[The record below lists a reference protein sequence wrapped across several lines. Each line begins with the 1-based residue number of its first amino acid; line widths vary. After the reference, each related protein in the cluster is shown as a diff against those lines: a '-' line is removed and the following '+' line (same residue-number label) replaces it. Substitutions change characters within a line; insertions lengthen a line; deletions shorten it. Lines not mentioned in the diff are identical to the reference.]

1 MSDNENKKQFDI
13 NKFISQEVVPL
24 GKDILVVA
32 DSTEHLNVRVE
43 AFLGICKKLASPVRI
58 AASTIELLGT
68 SISGTLKYAQEGAQM
83 SSLVKQSGIAS
94 EKFQALANAS
104 KKYGGSVEDTAK
116 SLSILGTNLRDVQK
130 GGDGNGLKNV
140 FSAFNIN
147 PAGIKSM
154 DDFFNVI
161 AGRMESL
168 SSDAEK
174 MDFGKALGLNP
185 AMIEVFCDG
194 IGSMNKE
201 LEDSKK
207 YQLFTPDD
215 MERASELSGSL
226 VDIGLGLEKIVSN
239 ITHFLLPILTPV
251 FEIIKNIVDFFAY
264 NSEVIQLLL
273 VTVASCITY
282 SLLPA
287 IGELLTAL
295 LPFIG
300 GWLLLGVAI
309 FFVFGAIGQFLKWL
323 KGEKSIFDKWFGDF
337 ETFKTGIISGFKQ
350 IGKNI
355 SDFCKKLAKKI
366 KDIFFVIVD
375 YVKLVLKKLLDYLP
389 GWLTSFLKNG
399 GSIGLLIKGIG
410 VINEKRKESE
420 KNGSH
425 ANGLGYVPFDG
436 YMAELHK
443 GESVLTSSETN
454 ALNGLISGK
463 RAIAETSNVPIAS
476 MSLGS
481 ITGAYSNNN
490 STRNFTIGD
499 ITIQTAAT
507 DADGIASELMHSI
520 KMAFNGLDTGV
531 QA

>member
-1 MSDNENKKQFDI
+1 MSDNENKKQFDV
-13 NKFISQEVVPL
+13 NKFISQEVVSL

-43 AFLGICKKLASPVRI
+43 TFLGICKKLAKPVGI
-58 AASTIELLGT
+58 AASVIGLLGT
-68 SISGTLKYAQEGAQM
+68 SIYGTLKYAQEGAQM

-116 SLSILGTNLRDVQK
+116 SLSVLGTNLRDVQK

-174 MDFGKALGLNP
+174 MDFGKALGLDP

-207 YQLFTPDD
+207 YQLFTPKD
-215 MERASELSGSL
+215 MERASELTGYL
-226 VDIGLGLEKIVSN
+226 ADIGLGVEKIASG
-239 ITHFLLPILTPV
+239 IAHYLLPILTPIFKLV
-251 FEIIKNIVDFFAY
+251 KGIIDFVVD
-264 NSEVIQLLL
+264 NSEMMQLVLITLVCLAVATLIPMSNVIVASLTSSYFVLGLLITGLL
-273 VTVASCITY
+273 VLYWV
-282 SLLPA
+282 
-287 IGELLTAL
+287 
-295 LPFIG
+295 
-300 GWLLLGVAI
+300 
-309 FFVFGAIGQFLKWL
+309 IGQFIKWL

-337 ETFKTGIISGFKQ
+337 ETFKTGIISGFEQ

-375 YVKLVLKKLLDYLP
+375 SVKLVLKKLLDYLP
-389 GWLTSFLKNG
+389 DWLSSFLKNG
-399 GSIGLLIKGIG
+399 GSIGLLVKGIG
-410 VINEKRKESE
+410 AINERRKESA

-454 ALNGLISGK
+454 ALSGLMLGK
-463 RAIAETSNVPIAS
+463 RAIAETSDVPIAS

-481 ITGAYSNNN
+481 INGAYSNNN

-507 DADGIASELMHSI
+507 DADGIASELMQSI

>member
-1 MSDNENKKQFDI
+1 MSDNENKKQFDV

-43 AFLGICKKLASPVRI
+43 TFLGICKKLAKPVGI
-58 AASTIELLGT
+58 AASVIGLLGT
-68 SISGTLKYAQEGAQM
+68 SIYGTLKYAQEGAQM

-104 KKYGGSVEDTAK
+104 KKYGGSVDDTAK
-116 SLSILGTNLRDVQK
+116 SLSVLGTNLRDVQK

-174 MDFGKALGLNP
+174 MDFGKALGLDP

-207 YQLFTPDD
+207 YQLFTPKD
-215 MERASELSGSL
+215 MERASELTGTL
-226 VDIGLGLEKIVSN
+226 VDIGLGLEKIASD
-239 ITHFLLPILTPV
+239 IAHYLLPILTPAFKLV
-251 FEIIKNIVDFFAY
+251 KGIIDFVVD
-264 NSEVIQLLL
+264 NSEMMQMV
-273 VTVASCITY
+273 
-282 SLLPA
+282 
-287 IGELLTAL
+287 LLTLIVAL
-295 LPFIG
+295 LPPMAAITSF
-300 GWLLLGVAI
+300 LLGLE
-309 FFVFGAIGQFLKWL
+309 FGLFALITGLLVVYWIIGQFIKWL

-337 ETFKTGIISGFKQ
+337 ETFKTGIISGFEQ

-375 YVKLVLKKLLDYLP
+375 YVKLVLKNLLDYLP
-389 GWLTSFLKNG
+389 DWLSSFLKNG
-399 GSIGLLIKGIG
+399 GSIGLLVKGIG
-410 VINEKRKESE
+410 AINERRKESA

-454 ALNGLISGK
+454 ALSGLMLGK
-463 RAIAETSNVPIAS
+463 RAIAETSDVPIAS

-481 ITGAYSNNN
+481 INGAYSNNN

-507 DADGIASELMHSI
+507 DADGIASELMQSI

>member
-43 AFLGICKKLASPVRI
+43 TFLGICKKLAKPVGI
-58 AASTIELLGT
+58 AASVIGLLGT
-68 SISGTLKYAQEGAQM
+68 SIYGTLKYAQEGAQM

-116 SLSILGTNLRDVQK
+116 SLSILGKNLRDVQK

-154 DDFFNVI
+154 DDFFDVI

-174 MDFGKALGLNP
+174 MDFGKALGLDP

-226 VDIGLGLEKIVSN
+226 VDIGLGLEKIASG
-239 ITHFLLPILTPV
+239 IAHYLLPILTPV
-251 FEIIKNIVDFFAY
+251 FKLVQWIIDFIIDNSEMMQMVLITLIAALMPAMAEIIAF
-264 NSEVIQLLL
+264 LLEL
-273 VTVASCITY
+273 G
-282 SLLPA
+282 
-287 IGELLTAL
+287 IGLYVL
-295 LPFIG
+295 IG
-300 GWLLLGVAI
+300 GLLGVYWI
-309 FFVFGAIGQFLKWL
+309 IGQFIKWL

-337 ETFKTGIISGFKQ
+337 ETFKTGIISGFEQ

-375 YVKLVLKKLLDYLP
+375 SVKLVLKKLLDYLP
-389 GWLTSFLKNG
+389 DWLSSFLKNG
-399 GSIGLLIKGIG
+399 GSIGLLVKGIG
-410 VINEKRKESE
+410 AINERRKESA

-454 ALNGLISGK
+454 ALSGLMLGK
-463 RAIAETSNVPIAS
+463 RAIAETSDVPIAS

-481 ITGAYSNNN
+481 INGAYSNNN

-507 DADGIASELMHSI
+507 DADGIASELMQSI

>member
-1 MSDNENKKQFDI
+1 MSDNENKKQFDV

-43 AFLGICKKLASPVRI
+43 TFLGICKKLAKPVGI
-58 AASTIELLGT
+58 AASVIGLLGT
-68 SISGTLKYAQEGAQM
+68 SIYGTLKYAQEGAQM

-104 KKYGGSVEDTAK
+104 KKYGGSVDDTAK
-116 SLSILGTNLRDVQK
+116 SLSVLGTNLRDVQK

-174 MDFGKALGLNP
+174 MDFGKALGLDP

-207 YQLFTPDD
+207 YQLFTPKD
-215 MERASELSGSL
+215 MERASELTGTL
-226 VDIGLGLEKIVSN
+226 VDIGLGLEKIASG
-239 ITHFLLPILTPV
+239 IAHYLLPILTPAFKLV
-251 FEIIKNIVDFFAY
+251 KGIIDFVVD
-264 NSEVIQLLL
+264 NSEMMQMV
-273 VTVASCITY
+273 
-282 SLLPA
+282 
-287 IGELLTAL
+287 LLTLIVAL
-295 LPFIG
+295 LPPMAAITSF
-300 GWLLLGVAI
+300 LLGLE
-309 FFVFGAIGQFLKWL
+309 FGLFALITGLLVVYWIIGQFIKWL

-337 ETFKTGIISGFKQ
+337 ETFKTGIISGFEQ

-375 YVKLVLKKLLDYLP
+375 YVKLVLKNLLDYLP
-389 GWLTSFLKNG
+389 DWLSSFLKNG
-399 GSIGLLIKGIG
+399 GSIGLLVKGIG
-410 VINEKRKESE
+410 AINERRKESA

-454 ALNGLISGK
+454 ALSGLMLGK
-463 RAIAETSNVPIAS
+463 RAIAETSDVPIAS

-481 ITGAYSNNN
+481 INGAYSNNN

-507 DADGIASELMHSI
+507 DADGIASELMQSI